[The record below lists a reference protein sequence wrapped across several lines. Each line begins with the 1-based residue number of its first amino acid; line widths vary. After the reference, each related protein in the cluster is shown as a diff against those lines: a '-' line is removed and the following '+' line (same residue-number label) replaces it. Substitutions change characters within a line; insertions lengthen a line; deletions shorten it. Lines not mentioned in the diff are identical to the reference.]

1 MATRPRRAGRP
12 DVGAGR
18 ARLRV
23 AWGTAPGVAPTVVR
37 AVARGQGIVE
47 YGLILSGSA
56 LLALVLLVF
65 FSGTVSAVLDAVGD
79 AIDAAS

>member
-1 MATRPRRAGRP
+1 LGRAGRS
-12 DVGAGR
+12 GR
-18 ARLRV
+18 AV
-23 AWGTAPGVAPTVVR
+23 GS
-37 AVARGQGIVE
+37 GQGIVE

-56 LLALVLLVF
+56 LLALILLVF

>member
-1 MATRPRRAGRP
+1 VAVRATSRRAW
-12 DVGAGR
+12 R
-18 ARLRV
+18 A
-23 AWGTAPGVAPTVVR
+23 
-37 AVARGQGIVE
+37 GQGIVE

-56 LLALVLLVF
+56 LLTVILLVF

>member
-1 MATRPRRAGRP
+1 MAAERARATRLRRAVRGLA
-12 DVGAGR
+12 GA
-18 ARLRV
+18 A
-23 AWGTAPGVAPTVVR
+23 
-37 AVARGQGIVE
+37 ARGQGIVE

-56 LLALVLLVF
+56 LLTVVLLVF